1 MFIFIAGTAG
11 SGKSE
16 YAEHRA
22 LGLSPE
28 SLYIATAEVR
38 DADMLRKVELHR
50 KRREGTGFTTIECPR
65 NLGGLELPEDSCVLI
80 ESLTVWLANEMF
92 TAGGVNHDA
101 GGKVCSDFLRI
112 RERVKHVVLV
122 SDDVFSD
129 GRDYDPLTE
138 EYLRT
143 LGGLHVRLAALAD
156 EVIECVS
163 GIPLQYT
170 IICS

>member
-1 MFIFIAGTAG
+1 MMIFIAGTAG

-16 YAEHRA
+16 YAERRT
-22 LGLSPE
+22 LGLSPQ
-28 SLYIATAEVR
+28 SFYIATAEIH

-50 KRREGTGFTTIECPR
+50 KRREGTGFTTIERPR
-65 NLGGLELPEDSCVLI
+65 SLGDLELPEGSCVLI

-92 TAGGVNHDA
+92 TVDGVNPEA
-101 GGKVCSDFLRI
+101 GEKVYSDFLTI
-112 RERVKHVVLV
+112 KDKVKHVVIV

-129 GRDYDPLTE
+129 GRDYDALTE
-138 EYLRT
+138 NYLRT

-163 GIPLQYT
+163 GIPLRYT